1 MTKVIH
7 DNNLEHVL
15 KSDGVSVVDAFSQIN
30 RPRTSL
36 EEVKEQMGAPP
47 WATRIIY
54 NDLFGGVL
62 ICQNPGEG
70 NRLHYHPNA
79 DECWVIMEGQWEW
92 YIEGEGTKK
101 VKEKDIVVVKKGT
114 DHKITCIGDVPGIRF
129 AVTAPDVNHVYS
141 SKGE

>member
-79 DECWVIMEGQWEW
+79 DECWIIMEGEWEW
-92 YIEGEGTKK
+92 YIEGIGKQH
-101 VKEKDIVVVKKGT
+101 VKTGDIISVKKGT
-114 DHKITCIGDVPGIRF
+114 KHLIRCVGDCPAIRF
-129 AVTAPDVNHVYS
+129 AVTRPDVDHVYA
-141 SKGE
+141 EE